1 MKSKIIRVFWTLFM
15 IMFGYFLQNGLFSSA
30 LFLQTL
36 PNVMLFLTV
45 TYGFLRG
52 PHVGVFVGL
61 LCGFLCDVQGGD
73 SFGFFA
79 LIYLYLGWLSGMF
92 NRFFYLD
99 ELVLPLILCGVCDFV
114 YGCYVYVFRFLLQG
128 HFNFTLYLQKI
139 ILPEVVYSM
148 VVAIVLY
155 RIVLFIHNRCDEIE
169 KRSARKFV

>member
-1 MKSKIIRVFWTLFM
+1 MKSKIFRVFCTLFM

-52 PHVGVFVGL
+52 PYVGIFVGV

-73 SFGFFA
+73 TFGFYA

-99 ELVLPLILCGVCDFV
+99 ELVLPLILCGVCDFI

-128 HFNFTLYLQKI
+128 HFHFSLYLQKI

-155 RIVLFIHNRCDEIE
+155 RIVLFIHNKCDEIE

>member
-15 IMFGYFLQNGLFSSA
+15 IMFGHFLQNGLFSSA

-36 PNVMLFLTV
+36 PNIMLFLTV

-52 PHVGVFVGL
+52 SYVGIFVGV
-61 LCGFLCDVQGGD
+61 LCGFLCDIQSGGTL
-73 SFGFFA
+73 GFYT
-79 LIYLYLGWLSGMF
+79 LVYLYLGWLSGMF

-99 ELVLPLILCGVCDFV
+99 ELVLPLILCGLCDFL
-114 YGCYVYVFRFLLQG
+114 YGCYVYIFQFLLQG
-128 HFNFTLYLQKI
+128 HFNFSLYLQKI
-139 ILPEVVYSM
+139 ILPEVVYTM

-155 RIVLFIHNRCDEIE
+155 RIVLFIHNKCDEIE